1 MASEEN
7 RLPATLPHKFE
18 LQALAD
24 HFDKHTLPPGAC
36 ALIDLPPDVF
46 LDTEE
51 EINALAASFFTLCV
65 KYDSLPAEERP
76 QSRDHLRRWISRHTF
91 GVVDRIVSKIEP
103 PFAAFNVDQIQKDI
117 LGMLDELLT
126 KTLPPPK
133 DTKGEKGKE
142 TK

>member
-1 MASEEN
+1 MASE
-7 RLPATLPHKFE
+7 ATLPHKFE

-76 QSRDHLRRWISRHTF
+76 QSRDHLRR
-91 GVVDRIVSKIEP
+91 
-103 PFAAFNVDQIQKDI
+103 KDI